1 MILWQYF
8 THHSFQK
15 LHHGLKAACL
25 TREYVCDEKETNTT
39 GVSTADVNDLEDGI
53 SIQSYPTTYSSSF
66 VSSHSNLDGIEPRVH
81 IMEDFNVYRDLSTIS
96 SDVPSEYLKLDYMLS
111 ALLAA
116 KQQKKI
122 ESLV

>member
-1 MILWQYF
+1 MIKSKKFVDQ
-8 THHSFQK
+8 
-15 LHHGLKAACL
+15 
-25 TREYVCDEKETNTT
+25 ETNTT
-39 GVSTADVNDLEDGI
+39 GVSTADVNDLGAADAI